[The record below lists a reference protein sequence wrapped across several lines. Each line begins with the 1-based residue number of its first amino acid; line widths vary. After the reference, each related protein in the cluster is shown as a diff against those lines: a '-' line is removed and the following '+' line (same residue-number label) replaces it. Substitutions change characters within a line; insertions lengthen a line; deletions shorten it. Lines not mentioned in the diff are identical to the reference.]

1 MTGAFQATA
10 FQSTAFQ
17 VEAAAVEIPSGGGA
31 GGGSRA
37 YRKRLREAAERRQRF
52 EEEHWRRIAAIGVER
67 PELEPAPETVAMLAE
82 VHAEVEREIE
92 DSEEEELLLLLLA
105 A

>member
-1 MTGAFQATA
+1 MAGA

-17 VEAAAVEIPSGGGA
+17 NSAFQVDVAVVEVPSGGGA

-37 YRKRLREAAERRQRF
+37 YRKRLREAVERRQRF

-82 VHAEVEREIE
+82 VHAEVTRE
-92 DSEEEELLLLLLA
+92 DRRQ
-105 A
+105 